1 MSSYQYSV
9 AEKLSWFIRHLSDE
23 LYTFYSN
30 LWNLSSDIW
39 PKPSEMSDMSDDF
52 HEHCQYRKSHCGD
65 KMILRPSYL
74 HNGISYTGKTSL
86 YWIGAQP
93 HECLPNR
100 LFRRGSKKISK
111 LRVTGLCA
119 GNSLVTSEFPTQ
131 RASNAENVS
140 IWWRH
145 HGFWWSDGNQS
156 KRPHSKTAT
165 TRTATLS
172 GITTRTATLLW
183 SKRPHCFGQNDH
195 IGWVATKTA
204 TLFLVKT
211 ATPLWSK
218 RPQGGLYLNEQKWL
232 PKRPHCIW
240 SKRPQI
246 VSDINFVKSE

>member
-1 MSSYQYSV
+1 MWSSSPRLIT
-9 AEKLSWFIRHLSDE
+9 AH
-23 LYTFYSN
+23 
-30 LWNLSSDIW
+30 
-39 PKPSEMSDMSDDF
+39 P
-52 HEHCQYRKSHCGD
+52 
-65 KMILRPSYL
+65 
-74 HNGISYTGKTSL
+74 KTSSL
-86 YWIGAQP
+86 AYTSMTRKWYKLTDCC
-93 HECLPNR
+93 CLVAGDCLTWHADSYKR
-100 LFRRGSKKISK
+100 LTWHDTLIVASGCGRLTSLHDTVELERGWGVP
-111 LRVTGLCA
+111 RV
-119 GNSLVTSEFPTQ
+119 
-131 RASNAENVS
+131 
-140 IWWRH
+140 
-145 HGFWWSDGNQS
+145 GNQS

-183 SKRPHCFGQNDH
+183 SKRPHCFGQNGH